1 MKTTIEKLEQ
11 SQVRVIVEIEE
22 QIAANEYSKACRKI
36 SETVNIHGFRKGKA
50 PKNVVEKFVG
60 VDRIQREALNSILPK
75 IFADVVS
82 ENQFNII
89 TEPQIESFE
98 FVAGKPLT
106 VNAILELRPEVNLG
120 DYKNISLDVEE
131 VKVAD
136 DAVDGELKKLQS
148 RIASFNTITDRAT
161 NDTDVA
167 VIDFEGSVDGELI
180 KGGAGKNYPL
190 DLGNS
195 NFIPGFAEQIVGK
208 NTGDEFVIKV
218 TFPAEYH
225 DKSLQSKEAEFKI
238 KLNEIREKVL
248 PELNDEFAKKVSGM
262 ETLEEL
268 RKDIKNYL
276 EKNAE
281 QENIKRKQMAIVDK
295 VTDNSK
301 IEIPDAMINRE
312 AKQLM
317 NETQQR
323 IKAQG
328 GNFEQM
334 LDEKG
339 QEDLWNEL
347 RGEAAARIKTSLVLT
362 EIAEKEGISVSQEQF
377 EQKIKELAAMYQ
389 ADEKEVYTQ
398 LAKNINMAN
407 TLTQQ
412 LLAQNITDFLLA
424 NNTFNFVQK

>member
-22 QIAANEYSKACRKI
+22 QIAANEYSKACKKI

-50 PKNVVEKFVG
+50 PKNIVEKFVG
-60 VDRIQREALNSILPK
+60 VDRIQREALNNILPK

-120 DYKNISLDVEE
+120 DYKSITLDVEE
-131 VKVAD
+131 SKIAD
-136 DAVDGELKKLQS
+136 DAIESELKNLQN
-148 RIASFNTITDRAT
+148 RIATFNTITDRAT
-161 NDTDVA
+161 NNTDVA
-167 VIDFEGSVDGELI
+167 VIDFEGSVNGELI

-225 DKSLQSKEAEFKI
+225 DKALQSKEAEFKI

-262 ETLEEL
+262 ETLEAL
-268 RKDIKNYL
+268 KNDIKTYL
-276 EKNAE
+276 EKQAE
-281 QENIKRKQMAIVDK
+281 QENLRRKQMAIVDK

-301 IEIPDAMINRE
+301 VEIPDAMINRE

-347 RGEAAARIKTSLVLT
+347 RGEAAARIKTSLVLS

-398 LAKNINMAN
+398 LAKNINMTN

-424 NNTFNFVQK
+424 NNTFNYVQK

>member
-60 VDRIQREALNSILPK
+60 TDRIQREALNNILPK

-106 VNAILELRPEVNLG
+106 VNAILELKPDVNLG
-120 DYKNISLDVEE
+120 DYKNITLDVEE
-131 VKVAD
+131 SKVAD
-136 DAVDGELKKLQS
+136 DAVEGELKKLQS
-148 RIASFNTITDRAT
+148 RIATFNTITDRAT

-262 ETLEEL
+262 ETLDAL
-268 RKDIKNYL
+268 KADIKSYL
-276 EKNAE
+276 DKQSE
-281 QENIKRKQMAIVDK
+281 QENIRRKQMAIVDK

-301 IEIPDAMINRE
+301 VEIPDAMINRE

-347 RGEAAARIKTSLVLT
+347 RGEAAARIKTSLVLS

-424 NNTFNFVQK
+424 NNTFNYVRK

>member
-36 SETVNIHGFRKGKA
+36 SENVNIHGFRKGKA
-50 PKNVVEKFVG
+50 PKNVVEKIVG
-60 VDRIQREALNSILPK
+60 VDRIQRETLNNILPK

-98 FVAGKPLT
+98 FAAGKPLT

-120 DYKNISLDVEE
+120 DYKNITLDVEE
-131 VKVAD
+131 SKVAD
-136 DAVDGELKKLQS
+136 DEIDKELKTLQS

-161 NDTDVA
+161 TDTDVA

-218 TFPAEYH
+218 TFPSEYH
-225 DKSLQSKEAEFKI
+225 DKSLQSKDAEFKI

-248 PELNDEFAKKVSGM
+248 PELNDEFAKKVSGK
-262 ETLEEL
+262 ETLDEL
-268 RKDIKNYL
+268 KKDIQTYL
-276 EKNAE
+276 EKQAE
-281 QENIKRKQMAIVDK
+281 QENIKRKQMAIVDR
-295 VTDNSK
+295 VTDNAK
-301 IEIPDAMINRE
+301 VDVPDAMVNRE

-339 QEDLWNEL
+339 QENLWNEL
-347 RGEAAARIKTSLVLT
+347 RGEAAARIKTSLVLS
-362 EIAEKEGISVSQEQF
+362 EIAEKENITVSQEQF
-377 EQKIKELAAMYQ
+377 EQKIKEFAAMYQ
-389 ADEKEVYTQ
+389 TEEKEVYTQ

-424 NNTFNFVQK
+424 NNTFNYVQK